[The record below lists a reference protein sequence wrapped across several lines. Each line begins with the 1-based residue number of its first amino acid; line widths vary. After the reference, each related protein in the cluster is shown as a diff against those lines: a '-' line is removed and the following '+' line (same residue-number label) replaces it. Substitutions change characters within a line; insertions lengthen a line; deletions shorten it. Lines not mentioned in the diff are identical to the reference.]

1 MSGIAQSLFGG
12 VALDSELDALFA
24 AATAP
29 AQPAAKSKK
38 RKNKDAAPEAATKA
52 QPASPAAKKSK
63 KEKKPAI
70 GTADSVEAPVA
81 PVAPKAKKT
90 SKANGVAAAS
100 SLPVEPSP
108 SKKEKKKKANGAI
121 VAPAEPAA
129 TKAVMAK
136 KEKKSKDP
144 KKAVAPAPSDADSGL
159 DEDDFEATVSQF
171 KQEAGSE
178 DSDGDSDDDDDN
190 DVVYQE
196 AGPEN
201 SEGDSADNDVKAGAR
216 ETKREAG
223 SEDSDS
229 NSENDGIK
237 IDIDGQEVDAGDD
250 SDSDDSDYEDTEDKP
265 AAEGKKTRRQVKK
278 ETNEKNRRTVF
289 IGNLSLKVTEKA
301 HIKTLKAMFA
311 PHGAIESIRFRSIA
325 RNEKMPRRAAFIT
338 KNFHPGR
345 DTLNAYLVYKEKESA
360 VKALAENGKLFL
372 GNHIRVDKAMREK
385 DEKHEYKR
393 SVFVGALPF
402 DVSEEKVWEFFSQ
415 CGDVEGVRVVRDK
428 ATNVGKGIGYVLFKD
443 KACVALAMRLHGSEL
458 AGRKI
463 RVNRCKDTSA
473 EGKAKRLSE
482 IEGTRASRS
491 DPVKGGVSK
500 FRTRNQNKSDTL
512 RSGASASASGRGGR
526 GGARGGMSRGG
537 HSASAT
543 RAQGTARNGTAT
555 MPKDFATKIKPPQLG
570 KAAYQRTKAAA
581 AGVPY
586 VKKARH
592 VSRTPK
598 Q

>member
-29 AQPAAKSKK
+29 AKPAAKSKK
-38 RKNKDAAPEAATKA
+38 RKSKDTTSEAAVKEES
-52 QPASPAAKKSK
+52 ASPAAKKSK
-63 KEKKPAI
+63 KDKKPAK
-70 GTADSVEAPVA
+70 GSSDSVEAPVA
-81 PVAPKAKKT
+81 QATPKAKKT
-90 SKANGVAAAS
+90 AKVNGAVVAS
-100 SLPVEPSP
+100 SPPVEPSP
-108 SKKEKKKKANGAI
+108 TNKDKKTKKANGA
-121 VAPAEPAA
+121 VVPPAEPAVA
-129 TKAVMAK
+129 KAVTVK
-136 KEKKSKDP
+136 NEKKSKGS
-144 KKAVAPAPSDADSGL
+144 KQVVAPAPSDSDSDL
-159 DEDDFEATVSQF
+159 DESDFEATVSQF

-178 DSDGDSDDDDDN
+178 DSDIGSDDN
-190 DVVYQE
+190 DVVQQE
-196 AGPEN
+196 GG
-201 SEGDSADNDVKAGAR
+201 SEDSDNDSEDGDVKPEAR
-216 ETKREAG
+216 EIKPEAG
-223 SEDSDS
+223 SEDDSDS
-229 NSENDGIK
+229 DNDGVK

-265 AAEGKKTRRQVKK
+265 AVDGKKTRRQVKE

-301 HIKTLKAMFA
+301 HIKALKAMFA

-360 VKALAENGKLFL
+360 VRALAENGQLFL

-402 DVSEEKVWEFFSQ
+402 DIGEEKVWEFFSQ

-500 FRTRNQNKSDTL
+500 FRTRNQNKSDTP

-543 RAQGTARNGTAT
+543 RAQGAVRNGTAST
-555 MPKDFATKIKPPQLG
+555 PKDSATKIKPPQLG

-592 VSRTPK
+592 VARTPK